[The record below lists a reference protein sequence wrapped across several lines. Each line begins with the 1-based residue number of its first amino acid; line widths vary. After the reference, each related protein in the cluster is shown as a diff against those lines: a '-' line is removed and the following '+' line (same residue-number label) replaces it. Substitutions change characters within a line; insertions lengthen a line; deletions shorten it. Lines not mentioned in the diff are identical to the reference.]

1 MIKKFE
7 NFEDERLDIDTLIQI
22 LEQIDDEIDYINV
35 VLFSAGGYGQRLEH
49 WKDYDSS
56 RSHKRNFR
64 FYIDDDDDG
73 DDPDLNWSIRL
84 NSDIRSL
91 QQYVNILNV
100 MSKILLHIEN
110 FGWKLSE
117 LKSTKGNIHHR
128 ESLFTSIHFKFKK
141 V

>member
-22 LEQIDDEIDYINV
+22 LEQIDDEMDYIDV

-49 WKDYDSS
+49 WKDDDSS
-56 RSHKRNFR
+56 RGYR
-64 FYIDDDDDG
+64 FYIDDDG

-91 QQYVNILNV
+91 QQYMNILNV
-100 MSKILLHIEN
+100 MSKILLHIES

-128 ESLFTSIHFKFKK
+128 EALFTSIHFKFKK